1 MGAQALTPYLAR
13 ACELRGTCE
22 FGLVAGGTGRLGE
35 TTGCHLL
42 VATGD
47 LRRVALRWRPP
58 TNFGTRYRPALEHT
72 DGLVRLGS
80 EPDRF
85 GLRRAQLDWQLQAG
99 DKETLRR
106 AVTDFG
112 RRMAADRIGR
122 VRIRD
127 WVMDTDASF
136 PGYRDHAMGGH
147 HHMGTTRMARRP
159 EEGVVDPDSR
169 VFGTDNLY
177 MAGSSVFPTMGYANP
192 TLTIVQMT
200 LRLADHLNRVL
211 RRS

>member
-1 MGAQALTPYLAR
+1 
-13 ACELRGTCE
+13 
-22 FGLVAGGTGRLGE
+22 
-35 TTGCHLL
+35 
-42 VATGD
+42 
-47 LRRVALRWRPP
+47 
-58 TNFGTRYRPALEHT
+58 
-72 DGLVRLGS
+72 
-80 EPDRF
+80 
-85 GLRRAQLDWQLQAG
+85 
-99 DKETLRR
+99 
-106 AVTDFG
+106 
-112 RRMAADRIGR
+112 MAADRIGR

-147 HHMGTTRMARRP
+147 HPIGTTRMARRP

-200 LRLADHLNRVL
+200 LRLADHLDRLL